1 MLSHFLQSLQSRYTY
16 CFSRTQAEKETG
28 LSGQSLSTTLLRYV
42 KKGDIFNVRRGIYII
57 IPIEYRVYG
66 IIPLELY
73 IDEMMPLINK
83 QYYVGMYNAARVH
96 GASHYAI
103 MEDYVMTTI
112 QSPPDIRNDKIRI
125 NYFSIRQWPKKN
137 IQRRKFA
144 SGSYNISSPAL
155 TAVDLTKHQNQI
167 GGINKVF
174 GVIQELQEEI
184 TSQDLQDLV
193 SWYPYKANIQRLG
206 FLLELAEC
214 DEELLI
220 ILDNYLKTEKI
231 YATPLVF
238 DKNATTTGKSK
249 RWKINVNAE
258 IDEEL

>member
-1 MLSHFLQSLQSRYTY
+1 MLPRFIQSLQSRYIY
-16 CFSRTQAEKETG
+16 CFSRTQAEEMTG
-28 LSGQSLSTTLLRYV
+28 LSGQTLSTALLRYV
-42 KKGDIFNVRRGIYII
+42 MKGDILNVRRGVYII
-57 IPIEYRVYG
+57 IPLEYRSTG
-66 IIPLELY
+66 TLPLELY

-83 QYYVGMYNAARVH
+83 EYYVGMYNAARVH

-112 QSPPDIRNDKIRI
+112 QSPPDIRNDKVRI
-125 NYFSIRQWPKKN
+125 NFFSVRHWPKKN

-155 TAVDLTKHQNQI
+155 TAVDLIKHQNQI

-174 GVIQELQEEI
+174 GIIQELQEEI
-184 TSQDLQDLV
+184 TSQDLRDLV
-193 SWYPYKANIQRLG
+193 SWYPYKANVQRLG
-206 FLLELAEC
+206 YLLELSES
-214 DEELLI
+214 DEELLN
-220 ILDNYLKTEKI
+220 ILDSDLEREKQ
-231 YATPLVF
+231 YATSLVF
-238 DKNATTTGKSK
+238 DKNATIIGRSK

>member
-1 MLSHFLQSLQSRYTY
+1 MLSHFLQYLQSRYIY
-16 CFSRTQAEKETG
+16 CFSRAQAEKETG
-28 LSGQSLSTTLLRYV
+28 LSGQSLSTALLRYV
-42 KKGDIFNVRRGIYII
+42 NKGKILNVRRGIYII
-57 IPIEYRVYG
+57 IPVEYTATG

-73 IDEMMPLINK
+73 VDEMMPLIEK
-83 QYYVGMYNAARVH
+83 EYYVSMYNAARVH

-125 NYFSIRQWPKKN
+125 NFFSARHWPKKN

-155 TAVDLTKHQNQI
+155 TAVDMIKHQNQI

-174 GVIQELQEEI
+174 GIIQELKEEI
-184 TSQDLQDLV
+184 TSEDLRDLV
-193 SWYPYKANIQRLG
+193 CWYPYKANIQRLG
-206 FLLELAEC
+206 YLLELAEC

-220 ILDNYLKTEKI
+220 ILDNDLKAEKKHI
-231 YATPLVF
+231 TSLVF
-238 DKNATTTGKSK
+238 DKDAMTIGKSK
-249 RWKINVNAE
+249 RWKIDVNVE